1 MKPAYAELRQQVSYL
16 GRLLGDTIIEQEG
29 RRLFD
34 LVERV
39 RRLAKAGREGDQA
52 AQEAL
57 LRLIEGLPLEDARGV
72 VKAFASFF
80 QLVNLAEDAER
91 VRVAHR
97 RLLQAAAE
105 GTPMAETIAEAV
117 QRLHAQGMTAQE
129 VQGLLDQLLVM
140 PVMTAHPTEA
150 KRRTVLIKLARIS
163 AELHRLEYHSPT
175 PAEEREAEA
184 LIREE
189 IASLWQTE
197 VTRTRKPTV
206 LDEVRNGLY
215 YFEHTLFDLVP
226 RLYMDLQEAL
236 ARYYPGV
243 EFRIPQ
249 FLRFG
254 SWIGGDC
261 DGNPFVTPTVIEETL
276 RSHKALAIRLYQQAI
291 ERMYGLLSSDESYGI
306 SSDLWDSLDA
316 DAELLPEEAA
326 HYRQLYPRQPYRQK
340 IALVYR
346 KLQLTAEANQQP
358 WRQYYVPRRGEYL
371 NEDEFIADL
380 TVMQESLRR
389 HRGERMAAGRL
400 GRLVTQARVFGFHLA
415 TLDIRQHSRR
425 HTQALSEVFARY
437 GMVPNY
443 AGLTEVE
450 RSALL
455 TAELLNPRPLVP
467 LWLDFS
473 PATNEV
479 LEVFRVIRRAHQRV
493 GPRAIKS
500 YIVSMTSAPSDV
512 LAVLLLAKEVGVDS
526 RLGVVPLFETLPDL
540 EAAPS
545 VMEALFANPA
555 YHRHLQTQSNHQQ
568 IMVGYS
574 DSNKDGGYLGANWAL
589 YRAHEALATA
599 CGRYG
604 VTLTLFHGRGGTIG
618 RGGGPANRAILAQP
632 ANAIR
637 GRLKM
642 TEQGEV
648 VSERY
653 SNPRVAHRHLEQI
666 IHAVLLTGGAPAT
679 YRPEQMQRWREIMN
693 ALSRIAETTYRQL
706 VYGTPELVV
715 YFQTATPIEEISEL
729 NIASRPA
736 RRQASQRIEDLR
748 AIPWSFAW
756 TQTRVNL
763 PGWYGLGSALQGW
776 AGEDEE
782 RWRELQTMY
791 REWPFLRATVDNA
804 QMALRKADMQIASL
818 YTRLT
823 SPEVAAAIF
832 PRLREEYE
840 RSVAAVL
847 RLTGHDDLLADEPWL
862 QRAIRLRNPYIDP
875 LNYAQVALLMRLR
888 ENGEPAEE
896 DILQRTVR
904 MTING
909 IAAGLRNTG

>member
-39 RRLAKAGREGDQA
+39 RGLAKAGRMGDTA
-52 AQEAL
+52 AQEEL
-57 LRLIEGLPLEDARGV
+57 LHLIEGLPLEDVDGV
-72 VKAFASFF
+72 VKAFTTFF

-97 RLLQAAAE
+97 RQLQAAAE
-105 GTPMAETIAEAV
+105 GVPVAETIAEAV
-117 QRLHAQGMTAQE
+117 QRLRN
-129 VQGLLDQLLVM
+129 QGLSAADMQALLDRLLVM

-150 KRRTVLIKLARIS
+150 KRRTVLIKLARIGDQ
-163 AELHRLEYHSPT
+163 LHRLEYHSPT
-175 PAEEREAEA
+175 PAEAAEAEA

-189 IASLWQTE
+189 VASLWQTE
-197 VTRTRKPTV
+197 VTRTRKPTP

-215 YFEHTLFDLVP
+215 HFEHTLFDLVP
-226 RLYMDLQEAL
+226 RLYTELEQAL
-236 ARYYPGV
+236 ARAYPGV
-243 EFRIPQ
+243 SFRIPQ

-261 DGNPFVTPTVIEETL
+261 DGNPFVTPAVIEETL
-276 RSHKALAIRLYQQAI
+276 RSHKALALRLYQQAI

-306 SSDLWDSLDA
+306 SPELWDSLDA

-340 IALVYR
+340 IGLVYR
-346 KLQLTAEANQQP
+346 KLQLTAEANQHS
-358 WRQYYVPRRGEYL
+358 WRHEHIPRSGEYT
-371 NEDEFIADL
+371 NEEQFIADL
-380 TVMQESLRR
+380 VVMQESLRR

-400 GRLVTQARVFGFHLA
+400 GRLITQARVFGFHLA

-437 GMVPNY
+437 GMVSNY

-479 LEVFRVIRRAHQRV
+479 LEVFRVIRRAYQLI

-512 LAVLLLAKEVGVDS
+512 LAVLLLAKEVGMDN
-526 RLGVVPLFETLPDL
+526 RIGVVPLFETLPDL
-540 EAAPS
+540 EAAPGI
-545 VMEALFANPA
+545 MEALFANPA
-555 YHRHLQTQSNHQQ
+555 YRRHLKTQGNHQQ

-574 DSNKDGGYLGANWAL
+574 DSNKDGGYLSAHWAL
-589 YRAHEALATA
+589 YQAHEALAMA
-599 CGRYG
+599 CARHQ

-632 ANAIR
+632 TNAIR

-666 IHAVLLTGGAPAT
+666 IHAVLLTGGAAPSDGSG
-679 YRPEQMQRWREIMN
+679 REGRWREIMA
-693 ALSRIAETTYRQL
+693 ALSDLARRAYRGL
-706 VYGTPELVV
+706 VYENPALVV
-715 YFQTATPIEEISEL
+715 YFQTATPIEEISQL

-736 RRQASQRIEDLR
+736 RRQATDRIEDLR

-763 PGWYGLGSALQGW
+763 PGWYGLGAALQGW
-776 AGEDEE
+776 AGDDAD
-782 RWRELQTMY
+782 RWRELQAMY
-791 REWPFLRATVDNA
+791 REWPFFHAMVDNA
-804 QMALRKADMQIASL
+804 QMALRKADMQIATL
-818 YTRLT
+818 YNRLA
-823 SPEVAAAIF
+823 PAEVARAVF

-847 RLTGHDDLLADEPWL
+847 QLIGHDDLLAEEPWL
-862 QRAIRLRNPYIDP
+862 QRAIRLRNPYVDP
-875 LNYAQVALLMRLR
+875 LNYAQVALLQRLR
-888 ENGEPAEE
+888 RADGSLDE